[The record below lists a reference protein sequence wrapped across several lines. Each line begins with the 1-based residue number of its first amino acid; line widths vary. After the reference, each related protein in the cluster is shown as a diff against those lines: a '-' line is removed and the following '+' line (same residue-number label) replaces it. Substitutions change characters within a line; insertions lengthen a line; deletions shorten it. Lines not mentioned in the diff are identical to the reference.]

1 MLERIKTSLC
11 HPRYIGLFFK
21 DKLYKILLLVLLFF
35 VVFTAFLVT
44 KTMLTDQFGD
54 SEAVAVQKVIQYS
67 TDDNG
72 KTPSFKMAFD
82 SSTHKF
88 SGDKMTFTADSVVVA
103 FLQDSDIVDKD
114 SISINIKESSYSLY
128 YGYFLLG
135 KGDFTDSSLKS
146 FDVAK
151 VQAGDIENCIN
162 FRAFLVTL
170 FDKYQYVEAGI
181 IAAQAAIS
189 SLVYYA
195 FVIILCLVSA
205 YFLNPGIEFKIR
217 IKLVLYDTLPY
228 FYWYLIA
235 ILLNVSWIQYVAL
248 LVPFIY
254 TSITFAHIKR
264 IR

>member
-21 DKLYKILLLVLLFF
+21 DKFYKIILLVLLFF
-35 VVFTAFLVT
+35 AIFAAGLVT
-44 KTMLTDQFGD
+44 KTMLTDQFGNN
-54 SEAVAVQKVIQYS
+54 EALAVQKVIQYS
-67 TDDNG
+67 TDSKG
-72 KTPSFKMAFD
+72 QSPSVKIAFD

-88 SGDKMTFTADSVVVA
+88 TGDKMTFTADSVIIS
-103 FLQDSDIVDKD
+103 FLQDSNVVDKD
-114 SISINIKESSYSLY
+114 SVSINLREDSYSLY

-135 KGDFTDSSLKS
+135 TGDYSDSTLRS

-151 VQAGDIENCIN
+151 VRTGDTENCIN

-170 FDKYQYVEAGI
+170 FDKYQYVEATI

-195 FVIILCLVSA
+195 FVIILCLISA

-217 IKLVLYDTLPY
+217 IRLVLYDTLPY

-235 ILLNVSWIQYVAL
+235 ILLNVTWIQYIAL